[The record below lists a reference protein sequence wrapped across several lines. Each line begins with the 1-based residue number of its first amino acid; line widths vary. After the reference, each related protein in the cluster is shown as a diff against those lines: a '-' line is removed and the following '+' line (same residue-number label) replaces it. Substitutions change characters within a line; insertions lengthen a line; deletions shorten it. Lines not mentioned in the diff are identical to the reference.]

1 MTVGSPPL
9 SVSLL
14 HKAYRLLQ
22 SCSFFPPRQ
31 DFSIEIDTN
40 LEQIW
45 AITINIC
52 YFLLISSFLL
62 FTLCPSGV
70 STTWYLMFEKRMGV
84 DCGQWT
90 VGIVAK
96 ILCKKYQIPLKY
108 KKITVWHHQKV
119 NSMEKLLLVSLAL
132 SIIGRLHLKHPHFYS
147 KSWQFCKKMF

>member
-40 LEQIW
+40 LEQIL

-52 YFLLISSFLL
+52 YFLLISSFLLFTLCPSGVSTSCFLLISSFLL

-108 KKITVWHHQKV
+108 KKITV
-119 NSMEKLLLVSLAL
+119 
-132 SIIGRLHLKHPHFYS
+132 
-147 KSWQFCKKMF
+147 